1 MPEQFADLAQ
11 TTLASSINSSV
22 TSITVSDGSSFPSS
36 GTYSIIIDSEIMTV
50 TARSGNT
57 LTVTRNEFGGA
68 ASHTAGAT
76 VVCVL
81 TARALRQFQQDMTL
95 SGTLGSRP
103 SAAYQG
109 RLYLP
114 SDSPYIYRDNGVS
127 WDAYGPA
134 RKVTP
139 IVTSNFAWV
148 NQGGATVT
156 SNGDALTLVDPAV
169 ASDHHRLYVQS
180 ITGSFTVTM
189 LCAPYI
195 FADNNQFGLVLY
207 ESGSGKLLTHGYNHF
222 TSATW
227 LQSNYWSNTST
238 YVATV
243 FQQQLVNFAVPP
255 TWLRIRVSS
264 GTIFVDA
271 STDGYQWR
279 QLGSVAVTTAFTTAP
294 DHCGI
299 FANSSGTNADAGG
312 TVYHYAAG

>member
-195 FADNNQFGLVLY
+195 FADN
-207 ESGSGKLLTHGYNHF
+207 
-222 TSATW
+222 
-227 LQSNYWSNTST
+227 
-238 YVATV
+238 
-243 FQQQLVNFAVPP
+243 
-255 TWLRIRVSS
+255 
-264 GTIFVDA
+264 
-271 STDGYQWR
+271 
-279 QLGSVAVTTAFTTAP
+279 
-294 DHCGI
+294 
-299 FANSSGTNADAGG
+299 
-312 TVYHYAAG
+312 